1 MTEHHQGD
9 SGMANGMG
17 LDPQT
22 PHGWGGWSHERP
34 AALTILPTPLNVVR
48 PSGLAFSGGTGT
60 SARAKYLAEYPPGE
74 LVSAQLPRCY
84 YLSIGFSAYRRAGP
98 GEGWLSSERTF
109 QRRLNKPIGLHVS

>member
-1 MTEHHQGD
+1 MAEHGQGD
-9 SGMANGMG
+9 NGTANGMG

-22 PHGWGGWSHERP
+22 PRGWGRRSHEGP

-48 PSGLAFSGGTGT
+48 LSGLAFSGGAGT
-60 SARAKYLAEYPPGE
+60 SARAKYLSEYPPGE

-98 GEGWLSSERTF
+98 GEGWLLSERTF
-109 QRRLNKPIGLHVS
+109 QRRLNKLIGLHVS